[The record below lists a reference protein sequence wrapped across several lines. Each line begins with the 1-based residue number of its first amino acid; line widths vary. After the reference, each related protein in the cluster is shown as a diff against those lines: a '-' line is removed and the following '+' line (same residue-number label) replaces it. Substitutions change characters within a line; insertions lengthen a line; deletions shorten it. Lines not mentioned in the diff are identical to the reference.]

1 MPYSRVTRTKFG
13 FAALEYVIHGD
24 GHNGAEQRNEIE
36 TPINMCRKIAY
47 HEQMEK
53 YWSRASERHQT
64 QIIRVIQSF
73 SKNEFD
79 PKNPED
85 IQKSNLV
92 GQEFVR
98 EHYPNR
104 QALVC
109 TQIDGKGG
117 CVHNHILINDVSM
130 KDNKGCTNKQYH
142 FESVRM
148 WTDEIT
154 EKYTILDFGEGKQ
167 YANKF
172 TEAEKTKRKKEEFC
186 WKDELR
192 KRISE
197 AMESAVSEED
207 FIKKLADNDVEVKK
221 RYRGKKDNFYLVYKL
236 LDISKIS
243 ERDRKRRVEFKARD
257 RKLGIDYG
265 LEALDAAIKINKA
278 EKFSADKSTSS
289 DDVDKKAYNDV
300 KKIISDEKN
309 NIIQQQTF
317 SGEAEG
323 GDYKSNWKKVSW
335 NEETRAAVSH
345 DVHEGSNEN
354 TKLNLSFQQINFYD
368 ILNDGKNED
377 KKDNVP
383 LSESEH
389 EMGVK
394 KSSSSSAK
402 AEEKRAEMAVIS
414 QPAQTP
420 KENENAPAA
429 VSQMLGNENDDEEV
443 SEDNRDESTHEPE
456 WSINIGRFGA
466 DYTVFSNSA
475 EVQQKSDDEI
485 GYS

>member
-1 MPYSRVTRTKFG
+1 M
-13 FAALEYVIHGD
+13 
-24 GHNGAEQRNEIE
+24 
-36 TPINMCRKIAY
+36 
-47 HEQMEK
+47 
-53 YWSRASERHQT
+53 
-64 QIIRVIQSF
+64 
-73 SKNEFD
+73 
-79 PKNPED
+79 
-85 IQKSNLV
+85 
-92 GQEFVR
+92 
-98 EHYPNR
+98 
-104 QALVC
+104 
-109 TQIDGKGG
+109 
-117 CVHNHILINDVSM
+117 
-130 KDNKGCTNKQYH
+130 
-142 FESVRM
+142 
-148 WTDEIT
+148 
-154 EKYTILDFGEGKQ
+154 
-167 YANKF
+167 
-172 TEAEKTKRKKEEFC
+172 
-186 WKDELR
+186 
-192 KRISE
+192 
-197 AMESAVSEED
+197 
-207 FIKKLADNDVEVKK
+207 
-221 RYRGKKDNFYLVYKL
+221 VYKL

-389 EMGVK
+389 EMSVK